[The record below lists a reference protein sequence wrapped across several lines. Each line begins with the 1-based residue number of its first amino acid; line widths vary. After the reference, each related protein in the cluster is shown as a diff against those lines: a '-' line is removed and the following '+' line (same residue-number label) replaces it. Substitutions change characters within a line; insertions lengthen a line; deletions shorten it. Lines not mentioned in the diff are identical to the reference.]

1 VPCHPSGR
9 SVLETPPST
18 SRRLPRPRPLLQPT
32 KVLERDM
39 ASSKRSRTSAFYEVA
54 SPHLDDI
61 WAAVPLETWV
71 HSAAPSPAGS
81 GVMSPLRS
89 DDGVSLAFLEGIVSN
104 DDDEIFDMLGRT
116 PAQPCP
122 GRPPSETH
130 AEDKV
135 PVTETIP
142 LPAPTRLSSLPP
154 LAVAQ
159 VARLPSLPLPP
170 CHRWPAAHALPPAA
184 SLSVGMPFTAPA
196 VVSQP
201 SAFRTITARPSLL
214 PAVML
219 RNAASYAVPSYT
231 LPSHATP
238 VRVPHPPAPTAQM
251 PPHAPTTTLITTA
264 PTAQMPP
271 HAPTTTLIKTAP
283 TAQMPPHAATTT
295 LIKTEPTAQMT
306 PHAATTTLITTSAA
320 VHTFERARHHGR
332 NLAARA
338 AWSKEED
345 AMIVAGVR
353 EHGCKWRL
361 IASMLPDRS
370 DDSVRNRWKRVRY
383 LPVHNG
389 GHSVE
394 PEEHNKSHVK
404 LPKPPS
410 AVKWSEVDRQWIEV
424 APSPTRMSSTTCST
438 EEDKPA
444 ERVSWSAAE
453 DCTIMR
459 SVEELGHKWQKI
471 SARLPGR
478 TDHAIRN
485 RYARLQ
491 SLTSRGQ
498 PMVESSG
505 HGHPI
510 GIQLIPRQDAA
521 DGRPQAE

>member
-1 VPCHPSGR
+1 
-9 SVLETPPST
+9 
-18 SRRLPRPRPLLQPT
+18 
-32 KVLERDM
+32 M
-39 ASSKRSRTSAFYEVA
+39 ASSKRSRTSAFYDVA
-54 SPHLDDI
+54 SPKLEDI

-71 HSAAPSPAGS
+71 PSAAPSPAGS

-104 DDDEIFDMLGRT
+104 DDDDLLDMLGRT

-122 GRPPSETH
+122 GRPPSQTH

-135 PVTETIP
+135 TDTIP
-142 LPAPTRLSSLPP
+142 LPAPTRLPSLPP
-154 LAVAQ
+154 LAAAH
-159 VARLPSLPLPP
+159 VARLPSLPLLP
-170 CHRWPAAHALPPAA
+170 CHRWPIAHVLPPAA
-184 SLSVGMPFTAPA
+184 SLPVGMPFTAPA
-196 VVSQP
+196 VVCQP
-201 SAFRTITARPSLL
+201 SEFRIITARPSLL
-214 PAVML
+214 PAAML
-219 RNAASYAVPSYT
+219 RNTASYAVPLHT

-238 VRVPHPPAPTAQM
+238 VRVYPPAPTAQM
-251 PPHAPTTTLITTA
+251 PPHATTA
-264 PTAQMPP
+264 
-271 HAPTTTLIKTAP
+271 TLIKTAP
-283 TAQMPPHAATTT
+283 TAHMPPHVTTT
-295 LIKTEPTAQMT
+295 A
-306 PHAATTTLITTSAA
+306 LITTCPA
-320 VHTFERARHHGR
+320 VHTFERGRHHGR
-332 NLAARA
+332 NLAART

-370 DDSVRNRWKRVRY
+370 DDSVRNRWKRVRH

-394 PEEHNKSHVK
+394 PDEHTKSHFK

-410 AVKWSEVDRQWIEV
+410 AVKWSEADRQWIEV
-424 APSPTRMSSTTCST
+424 APSPTRISSTTCST
-438 EEDKPA
+438 DEDKPA

-453 DCTIMR
+453 DSTIMR

-478 TDHAIRN
+478 TEHAIRN
-485 RYARLQ
+485 RYSRLQ

-498 PMVESSG
+498 PMVETSGG

-510 GIQLIPRQDAA
+510 GIQLIP
-521 DGRPQAE
+521 GCS